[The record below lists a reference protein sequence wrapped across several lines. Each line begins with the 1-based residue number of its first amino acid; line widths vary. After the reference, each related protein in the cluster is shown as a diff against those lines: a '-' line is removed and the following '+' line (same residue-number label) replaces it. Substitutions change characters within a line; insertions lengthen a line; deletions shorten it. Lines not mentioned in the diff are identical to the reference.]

1 MARPGPFGEAVT
13 LRPPHGRAALALT
26 GRPRDET
33 RTQNALQGGRRS
45 LFARV
50 PADPGTVE
58 TLLTPV
64 WVNNSWGLREL
75 RTYHKPLDLVRERSP
90 ERPVA
95 LVRPDAVAVAG
106 LWFQEN
112 FKGDVYYAVKAN
124 PSPWVISTLA
134 GNGVTAFDVASIPE
148 IELVAEHAPG
158 SRMAFMHPVKS
169 RAAIARAY
177 HDFGV
182 RTFALDCHEEL
193 EKILVATGGAKDLN
207 LLVRLA
213 VQAEGAQYSLAG
225 KFGVPQEQAPA
236 LLLAA
241 RRATD
246 ELMGVAFH
254 VGSQCMRP
262 TAYQA
267 AMAQASRALVRAGV
281 FADVVD
287 VGGGFPSVYP
297 GMIPP
302 DMADYVDS
310 IHRGFDEMKVH
321 ETTELWCEPG
331 RALVAES
338 SSILAKVELKKG
350 DALYLNEG
358 SYGSMFDATHA
369 RWPFP
374 TKLVRD
380 GEASSELKPFR
391 FYGPTCDSI
400 DHMPGPFW
408 LPEDVREGD
417 YVEIGML
424 GAYGVAM
431 STRFNGFGDTDTVV
445 VEDAPMA
452 SMFGLAERVI
462 PLRRTHQE
470 EGRKVVRLSRPKGA
484 AGKKRRRRS

>member
-1 MARPGPFGEAVT
+1 M
-13 LRPPHGRAALALT
+13 
-26 GRPRDET
+26 
-33 RTQNALQGGRRS
+33 
-45 LFARV
+45 
-50 PADPGTVE
+50 
-58 TLLTPV
+58 
-64 WVNNSWGLREL
+64 
-75 RTYHKPLDLVRERSP
+75 PLDLVRERSP

-106 LWFQEN
+106 RWFQEN
-112 FKGDVYYAVKAN
+112 FRGDVLYAVKAN
-124 PSPWVISTLA
+124 PSPWVIRTLWE
-134 GNGVTAFDVASIPE
+134 NGVRAFDVASVPE
-148 IELVAEHAPG
+148 IELVAEAAPEAK
-158 SRMAFMHPVKS
+158 MAFMHPVKS

-182 RTFALDCHEEL
+182 RTFSLDTHEEL
-193 EKILVATGGAKDLN
+193 EKILQATGGARDLN
-207 LLVRLA
+207 LMVRLA
-213 VQAEGAQYSLAG
+213 VATDGAAYTLSG
-225 KFGVPQEQAPA
+225 KFGVGPDQAPA

-241 RRATD
+241 RRATE

-297 GMIPP
+297 GMVPP
-302 DMADYVDS
+302 PLADYVDS

-350 DALYLNEG
+350 DALYLNDG
-358 SYGSMFDATHA
+358 SYGSLFDATHSK
-369 RWPFP
+369 WPFP
-374 TKLVRD
+374 VKLVRD
-380 GEASSELKPFR
+380 ADASAELKPFR

-408 LPEDVREGD
+408 LPADVREGD

-431 STRFNGFGDTDTVV
+431 NTRFNGYGDTDTAVV
-445 VEDAPMA
+445 QDAPMA
-452 SMFGLAERVI
+452 SMYGLARRSI
-462 PLRRTHQE
+462 PLPRQE
-470 EGRKVVRLSRPKGA
+470 GESSVVRLSKARRN
-484 AGKKRRRRS
+484 KRRRR